1 MVEMTELERQRRA
14 DRQLALLALTGEQP
28 RADGPCP
35 KAEEL
40 AALVEGKLPAEEAE
54 ACLTHLAGCGQCYSL
69 WLQLDREYQEHTARQ
84 RPPLLH
90 LLSRPRLLTAA
101 GSLLAAAAS
110 IALFLN
116 LTTRVDRSSLT
127 ILADKPVAEQIV
139 STAPAPEHPS
149 SPLAGLGPMESATDQ
164 WHRAEG
170 GGQRSGERAEVEKL
184 TGRQPAGPTEDRG
197 VSVGAERAKP
207 APAMVAKERREQ
219 KKVPPP
225 KQEPVGRPAADDG
238 ELATKQQEVMASFAA
253 PQATMPA
260 AVPMAEPARK
270 QEPLSLEEWQ
280 DGLRRQCTAK
290 PEADFVATM
299 TARGRLLLEEPD
311 QLSARDRQRIERLL
325 AELGKEQPAE
335 LRCRALLDILGP
347 APPDSRR

>member
-1 MVEMTELERQRRA
+1 MAEMTELERQRRA
-14 DRQLALLALTGEQP
+14 DRQLALLTLASEQP
-28 RADGPCP
+28 KADGPCP

-40 AALVEGKLPAEEAE
+40 AALVEGKLPPEEAD

-69 WLQLDREYQEHTARQ
+69 WLQLDREDQEHTARQ
-84 RPPLLH
+84 RPPLLR

-110 IALFLN
+110 VVVFLN

-127 ILADKPVAEQIV
+127 ILADKPVAEQAV
-139 STAPAPEHPS
+139 PSAPAPEHPS
-149 SPLAGLGPMESATDQ
+149 SPLAGPGAVKSTADQ
-164 WHRAEG
+164 SHRVEG
-170 GGQRSGERAEVEKL
+170 GGQASRERAEVENL
-184 TGRQPAGPTEDRG
+184 TGRQPDSPTEDRA
-197 VSVGAERAKP
+197 VSAGAERAKP
-207 APAMVAKERREQ
+207 APAMVAKEKREQ
-219 KKVPPP
+219 KKAPPP

-238 ELATKQQEVMASFAA
+238 ELATKQQEVAASFAA
-253 PQATMPA
+253 PPAAMPA
-260 AVPMAEPARK
+260 AVPMAEPARE

-299 TARGRLLLEEPD
+299 TTRGRLLLEELD
-311 QLSARDRQRIERLL
+311 QLSAQDRQRIERLL
-325 AELGKEQPAE
+325 AELGKDQPTE